1 MDEEIGCW
9 LGVEEELVVELEE
22 TKELLFTVG
31 FVVVNGLIELSNEE
45 ESNQ

>member
-1 MDEEIGCW
+1 MVEEIGCW

-22 TKELLFTVG
+22 TKELLFTVAFDVVTG
-31 FVVVNGLIELSNEE
+31 FIELSNEE